1 MFTGVIMRRT
11 LVALSCALAL
21 LQAPLVLAQ
30 AYPDRPVKL
39 IVPFAPGGIAD
50 GSARVIANH
59 LSETWGK
66 PFLVENRPGAA
77 SIIAFTAVIKAPADG
92 YTLLYANTN
101 IATNPSMYANLPYD
115 AERDLVPV
123 ALGVITPGVIV
134 VNPSFPAKTLSD
146 LIALAKQKPDQLTYS
161 SVGVGSFPHLAMEQ
175 FQQVS
180 GTRLTHVPYKGFAP
194 ALTAVLANEVTMLAS
209 DLQTALPHLKAGKL
223 RALAVT
229 AAKRMVAL
237 PDVAPVADLGLPDY
251 EAVGWLGVMAPV
263 GTPRDIVLKL
273 NAEIVRGL
281 NQPQIVARYV
291 ENGVEVGSGSPED
304 FGNYIQRSRARWSG
318 VIKKGGIKG
327 GG

>member
-1 MFTGVIMRRT
+1 MITGGTMHRI
-11 LVALSCALAL
+11 LGALLGALAL
-21 LQAPLVLAQ
+21 LEASLVLAQ
-30 AYPDRPVKL
+30 AYPDRPVKI

-59 LSETWGK
+59 LAETWGK

-77 SIIAFTAVIKAPADG
+77 SIIAFTAVVKAPADG

-101 IATNPSMYANLPYD
+101 IATNPSMHANLPYD

-134 VNPSFPAKTLSD
+134 VHPSFPAKTLAE
-146 LIALAKQKPDQLTYS
+146 LIGLAKEKPDQLTYS

-180 GTRLTHVPYKGFAP
+180 GTKLTHVPYKGFAP
-194 ALTAVLANEVTMLAS
+194 ALTAVLANEVTTLAV

-229 AAKRMVAL
+229 TAKRMPAL
-237 PDVAPVADLGLPDY
+237 PDVAPVADLGLADY
-251 EAVGWLGVMAPV
+251 EAVGWLGIMAPA

-281 NQPQIVARYV
+281 NLPQTTTRFA
-291 ENGVEVGSGSPED
+291 ENGVEVGTGSPED
-304 FGNYIQRSRARWSG
+304 FGAYIQRSRVRWSG

>member
-1 MFTGVIMRRT
+1 MVTGGTMHRF
-11 LVALSCALAL
+11 LGALLSALAL
-21 LQAPLVLAQ
+21 LQAPPVLAQ
-30 AYPDRPVKL
+30 AYPDRPVKI

-101 IATNPSMYANLPYD
+101 IATNPSMYTNLPYD

-123 ALGVITPGVIV
+123 ALGVVTPGVIV
-134 VNPSFPAKTLSD
+134 VHPSSTAKTLSD
-146 LIALAKQKPDQLTYS
+146 LIALAKEKPDQLTYS

-180 GTRLTHVPYKGFAP
+180 GTKLTHVPYKGFAP
-194 ALTAVLANEVTMLAS
+194 ALTAVLGGEVTMLAS

-251 EAVGWLGVMAPV
+251 EAVGWLGIMAPV

-281 NQPQIVARYV
+281 NQPQTVARYV
-291 ENGVEVGSGSPED
+291 DNGVEVGAGSPED
-304 FGNYIQRSRARWSG
+304 FGIYIQRSRVRWSG
-318 VIKKGGIKG
+318 VIKRGGIKG

>member
-1 MFTGVIMRRT
+1 M
-11 LVALSCALAL
+11 
-21 LQAPLVLAQ
+21 
-30 AYPDRPVKL
+30 
-39 IVPFAPGGIAD
+39 
-50 GSARVIANH
+50 
-59 LSETWGK
+59 
-66 PFLVENRPGAA
+66 
-77 SIIAFTAVIKAPADG
+77 
-92 YTLLYANTN
+92 
-101 IATNPSMYANLPYD
+101 
-115 AERDLVPV
+115 
-123 ALGVITPGVIV
+123 
-134 VNPSFPAKTLSD
+134 
-146 LIALAKQKPDQLTYS
+146 
-161 SVGVGSFPHLAMEQ
+161 
-175 FQQVS
+175 
-180 GTRLTHVPYKGFAP
+180 
-194 ALTAVLANEVTMLAS
+194 
-209 DLQTALPHLKAGKL
+209 KL

>member
-1 MFTGVIMRRT
+1 MRRT
-11 LVALSCALAL
+11 LVALLGALAL
-21 LQAPLVLAQ
+21 VQASVTLAQ
-30 AYPDRPVKL
+30 AYPDRPVKI

-50 GSARVIANH
+50 GSARVIANL

-77 SIIAFTAVIKAPADG
+77 SIIAFTAVVKAPADG

-101 IATNPSMYANLPYD
+101 IATNPGMYENLPYD

-123 ALGVITPGVIV
+123 ALGVVTPGVIV
-134 VNPSFPAKTLSD
+134 VHPSFPAKTLSE
-146 LIALAKQKPDQLTYS
+146 LIAMAKEKPDQLTYS

-180 GTRLTHVPYKGFAP
+180 GTKLTHVPYKGFAP

-229 AAKRMVAL
+229 ASKRMVAL

-251 EAVGWLGVMAPV
+251 EAVGWLGVMAPA

-281 NQPQIVARYV
+281 NQPQLVARYV
-291 ENGVEVGSGSPED
+291 ENGVEVGTGSPED
-304 FGNYIQRSRARWSG
+304 FGVYIQRSRTRWSG